1 MSDAESP
8 AESIYFAALAK
19 ESPQERA
26 AYLDAACGA
35 DADLRRHVERL
46 LQAQPKVG
54 TFLQGVAGPPEVTVT
69 HAEVQETAGAV
80 IGPYKLVEQIGE
92 GGMGTV
98 WMAQQTEPVKR
109 LVAVKLIKA
118 GMDSKQVIARFE
130 AERQALALMDHAN
143 IARVLDAGTTRAS
156 RPYFVMDL
164 VKGVPIT
171 RYCDEHHLT
180 PRQRLEL
187 FLPVCQAVQHAHQ
200 KGIIHRDLKP
210 SNVLVALYDGQPVP
224 KVIDFGVAK
233 AAGQSLTDKTLV
245 TGFGNIVGTLEYMS
259 PEQAEINQLDI
270 DTRSDIYSLGV
281 LLYELLTGSPPFTK
295 KDLEKAGML
304 EMLRAIREQEPTK
317 PSTKLS
323 SSDALPTI
331 SANRGTEPAKL
342 TRLVRGELDWI
353 VMKALEKD
361 RRRRYE
367 TANGFAM
374 DVQRYLADEP
384 VLACPPSVGYR
395 FRKFARRNKRPVL
408 AVSLVVLA
416 LVGAIVGTT
425 WGMFRATDART
436 AAENET
442 KEKKAALDTAR
453 KSERDAR
460 DKLRQSLFERARA
473 GRFSRRPGQRLAS
486 LVALAEAARIR
497 PGEDLRD
504 EAIAAMAL
512 PDVRR
517 VPAWHSSYPPGT
529 TTAAYG
535 GHYRLYARADTQG
548 IISIRSIAGDQEV
561 RRIVSGPIT
570 GENLHF
576 SPDERFLL
584 VLGEGNTL
592 RVWHVADG
600 QSALRDEPRGCVA
613 PAFSPDGRVLAVGQ
627 EEWVLCFDLATG
639 QEVNRWR
646 CPRRVHWM
654 ECHPGN
660 GRLAV
665 GYFDSAFVSVYDV
678 VSGAL
683 VTHLPLGWTFYN
695 QVVAWHPDGEH
706 LAVSSANPRIEIW
719 NVAARRK
726 LATLVG
732 HVQNITALTFHPDG
746 GLLASHSW
754 DGTLRLWDPST
765 GGTLLQLPL
774 AVSDRPRFSADGRWL
789 GAVQH
794 GEQAQ
799 LLEVAPSREYRT
811 LVSSVGAGLGTY
823 SRGDIS
829 PDGRLLAVGMD
840 EGARLWDLRSGRE
853 LTAMPTA
860 TPYVA
865 FEAVENAADCF
876 PRALLTGGQDG
887 LLRWPITRDDPE
899 GKRLRLDTPQELS
912 SLQRA
917 WFARTPDGR
926 TLAAVTAESGPNKIL
941 DPATGVVRRELADH
955 PKGEVRALSPDGRWA
970 ASSGWHSDRVRLW
983 DVGTGEMV
991 ERVVGKRAY
1000 VFFTPDSRT
1009 LIIARDA
1016 EFSFWD
1022 VGSFQPIRR
1031 LARDVAQ
1038 FPGHVAF
1045 SPDGRL
1051 MALEMAPGVI
1061 HLTEVA
1067 NGRTVARLEDPQG
1080 DRASWQ
1086 GFTPDGNQLVVVARY
1101 ARAIHIWN
1109 LRAIRMLL
1117 KEMNLDW
1124 NWPEFAPAGV
1134 PRSPPA
1140 DPPVVSVV
1148 GGEHLPRAEAKRLAE
1163 ARSYIALSQW
1173 DKAAATYAKAD
1184 LRVRPLPDD
1193 AFGYACLFLI
1203 RGDDEGYKR
1212 FCQGMIQRVAQ
1223 TEALSPFEAYVLA
1236 RGCAMAPKS
1245 PVDPARAVQ
1254 WANQAVAGDRLPWYF
1269 HALGLAQYR
1278 AGQFDQALQ
1287 SFTKANVK
1295 TWTYREITWFGLAL
1309 VHHRLGHPDEARRCL
1324 DKGVQ
1329 WLVRVGPPGPE
1340 RSANIYPLDWL
1351 AAQLLRSEAE
1361 EVLQGKRSP

>member
-1 MSDAESP
+1 MSAAESP

-35 DADLRRHVERL
+35 DVDLRRRVERL

-54 TFLQGVAGPPEVTVT
+54 NFLQAVAGPPEATLT
-69 HAEVQETAGAV
+69 LAEVQETAGAFM
-80 IGPYKLVEQIGE
+80 GPYKLVEQIGE
-92 GGMGTV
+92 GGMGAV
-98 WMAQQTEPVKR
+98 WMAQQTEPIKR
-109 LVAVKLIKA
+109 LVALKLVKA

-143 IARVLDAGTTRAS
+143 IARVLGAGTTDAG

-233 AAGQSLTDKTLV
+233 AAGLSLTDKTLV
-245 TGFGNIVGTLEYMS
+245 TGFGAIVGTLEYMA

-281 LLYELLTGSPPFTK
+281 LLYELLAGSPPFTRK
-295 KDLEKAGML
+295 ESEKVGVL
-304 EMLRAIREQEPTK
+304 EMLRVIREQEPTK
-317 PSTKLS
+317 PSAKLS
-323 SSDALPTI
+323 TAEGLPTLA
-331 SANRGTEPAKL
+331 ANRGTEPAKL
-342 TRLVRGELDWI
+342 TRLLRGELDWI

-361 RRRRYE
+361 RTRRYQ
-367 TANGFAM
+367 TANSFAA

-416 LVGAIVGTT
+416 LVGGIVGTT
-425 WGMFRATDART
+425 WGMLRATDARA

-442 KEKKAALDTAR
+442 KEKETALDTAR
-453 KSERDAR
+453 NSERNAR

-473 GRFSRRPGQRLAS
+473 GRFSRRPGQRLDS

-535 GHYRLYARADTQG
+535 GRYRLYARADAQG
-548 IISIRSIAGDQEV
+548 SISIRSIADDQEV
-561 RRIVSGPIT
+561 RRIASGPIT

-584 VLGEGNTL
+584 GLGEGNTL

-613 PAFSPDGRVLAVGQ
+613 PAFSPDGHQLAVGK

-639 QEVNRWR
+639 QEVKRWR
-646 CPRRVHWM
+646 CPGRVHWM
-654 ECHPGN
+654 EYHPDS

-665 GYFDSAFVSVYDV
+665 GYFDSAVVSVYDV
-678 VSGAL
+678 ASGARIRD
-683 VTHLPLGWTFYN
+683 LPLGGVFNN

-706 LAVSSANPRIEIW
+706 LAVGSADPRIEIW

-746 GLLASHSW
+746 RLLASHSW

-765 GGTLLQLPL
+765 GGALLHLPL
-774 AVSDRPRFSADGRWL
+774 ALSDRPRFSADGRWL
-789 GAVQH
+789 AAARH

-799 LLEVAPSREYRT
+799 LLEVTPSREYRT

-823 SRGDIS
+823 NHGDIS

-853 LTAMPTA
+853 LAALPA
-860 TPYVA
+860 VTPYVA
-865 FEAVENAADCF
+865 FEAGGEMDCL
-876 PRALLTGGQDG
+876 PRALLTSGQDG

-899 GKRLRLDTPQELS
+899 GRHLRLDMPQELS

-941 DPATGVVRRELADH
+941 DPATGAVRRELPDH
-955 PKGEVRALSPDGRWA
+955 PMGEVRALSPDGRWA

-983 DVGTGEMV
+983 NVGTGQMV
-991 ERVVGKRAY
+991 ERVVGKRAF

-1009 LIIARDA
+1009 LVIARDG
-1016 EFSFWD
+1016 EFSFWN
-1022 VGSFQPIRR
+1022 VEGFQPIRR

-1051 MALEMAPGVI
+1051 IALEMAPGVI

-1080 DRASWQ
+1080 DRANWQ
-1086 GFTPDGNQLVVVARY
+1086 GFTPDGNELVVVARY

-1109 LRAIRMLL
+1109 LRAIRMRL

-1124 NWPEFAPAGV
+1124 NWPQFAPAGV
-1134 PRSPPA
+1134 PRSLPA
-1140 DPPVVSVV
+1140 DPPIVAVVD
-1148 GGEHLPRAEAKRLAE
+1148 GEHLPRAKASRLAQ

-1184 LRVRPLPDD
+1184 LWARPLPDD
-1193 AFGYACLFLI
+1193 AFGYAGLFLI
-1203 RGDDEGYKR
+1203 QGEDEGYNR

-1223 TEALSPFEAYVLA
+1223 AEALSPFEAYVLA
-1236 RGCAMAPKS
+1236 RTCAMAPKS
-1245 PVDPARAVQ
+1245 PVDPIRAVQ
-1254 WANQAVAGDRLPWYF
+1254 WANQALVGDRHPWYF
-1269 HALGLAQYR
+1269 HALGMAQYR

-1287 SFTKANVK
+1287 SFTKANDK
-1295 TWTYREITWFGLAL
+1295 AWSNRDITWFGLAL
-1309 VHHRLGHPDEARRCL
+1309 VHHRLGRPDEARRWL

-1329 WLVRVGPPGPE
+1329 WLERVGPPGPE
-1340 RSANIYPLDWL
+1340 RPARIYPLDWL
-1351 AAQLLRSEAE
+1351 AAQLLRREAE
-1361 EVLQGKRSP
+1361 EVLQVKRRP